1 MRELSDLS
9 LWHSSMSDEEW
20 GPARAPLAGD
30 LQVDVAIVGA
40 GYTGLWTAYYL
51 LQRDPK
57 LRIAILEATAVGFGA
72 SGRNGGW
79 CSPILPMGLDAM
91 AAKSSRDGAI
101 RLQSAMHE
109 TVREV
114 GRVVQAEKIDC
125 HFTQGGYLSLCRSE
139 IQLQRESD
147 HTKHLQSYG
156 FTDADYRMLA
166 RDEALA
172 KCGAAGV
179 VGASFTP
186 HCAVIHPARL
196 ARGLARVVERA
207 GATIYEHSPVT
218 AIKPHSVRTAA
229 GTVTADFVV
238 RATEAFTPA
247 LRGMRRAVAPIYSLM
262 VATEPLPKSFWDEAH
277 LDERSTFNDGRHM
290 IIYGQR
296 TADDRFA
303 FGGRGAR
310 YHWGSKVRSEYDRNE
325 GVHKLIHDTLRELF
339 PAMGDAKITHR
350 WGGAVA
356 AARDWWCHASLDR
369 ETGIASA
376 GGYLGDG
383 VSTTNIAGRTL
394 ADLIT
399 KTDSDLVTLPWVGH
413 QSRKWEPEPL
423 RFIGINSIVRLPIGA
438 DRHEERKGKRSR
450 WREAILAK
458 LTGH

>member
-9 LWHSSMSDEEW
+9 LWHSTMSDDEW
-20 GPARAPLAGD
+20 GPARSPLTGD

-79 CSPILPMGLDAM
+79 CSAILPMGLDEM
-91 AAKSSRDGAI
+91 AAKGSRDGAI
-101 RLQSAMHE
+101 RLQTAMHE
-109 TVREV
+109 TVHEV

-125 HFTQGGYLSLCRSE
+125 HFAQGGYLSLCRSD
-139 IQLQRESD
+139 IQLRRESD
-147 HTKHLQSYG
+147 HTNHLQSYG
-156 FTDADYRMLA
+156 FTDADYRMLSRA
-166 RDEALA
+166 EALE
-172 KCGAAGV
+172 KCGASAV

-186 HCAVIHPARL
+186 HCAAIHPARL

-218 AIKPHSVRTAA
+218 AIKPRSVRTAA

-262 VATEPLPKSFWDEAH
+262 IATEPLPKSFWDEARLH
-277 LDERSTFNDGRHM
+277 ERSTFNDGRHM

-325 GVHKLIHDTLRELF
+325 RVHNLIHDTLREMF
-339 PAMGDAKITHR
+339 PAIGDAEITHR

-356 AARDWWCHASLDR
+356 ATRDWWCHAALDR
-369 ETGIASA
+369 TTGIASA

-383 VSTTNIAGRTL
+383 VGTSNIAGRTL

-399 KTDSDLVTLPWVGH
+399 KTDSDLTTLPWVGH

-423 RFIGINSIVRLPIGA
+423 RFIGINSIVQLPIGA
-438 DRHEERKGKRSR
+438 DRHEGRKGKRSR

>member
-9 LWHSSMSDEEW
+9 LWHASMTDDEW
-20 GPARAPLAGD
+20 GPARAPLSGD
-30 LQVDVAIVGA
+30 VQVDVAIIGG

-57 LRIAILEATAVGFGA
+57 LRVAILEATAVGFGA

-79 CSPILPMGLDAM
+79 CSAILPMGLDTM
-91 AAKSSRDGAI
+91 AAESSRDSAI
-101 RLQSAMHE
+101 RMQSAMHE

-114 GRVVQAEKIDC
+114 GRVVKAEAIDC
-125 HFTQGGYLSLCRSE
+125 HFTQGGYLSLCRSD
-139 IQLQRESD
+139 IQLKREAD
-147 HTKHLQSYG
+147 QIAHMQSYG
-156 FTDADYRMLA
+156 FTDDDYRMLS
-166 RDEALA
+166 RTEALE
-172 KCGAAGV
+172 KCGATNV
-179 VGASFTP
+179 VGASFSP
-186 HCAVIHPARL
+186 HCAVVHPARL

-207 GATIYEHSPVT
+207 GATIYEHTRATS
-218 AIKPHSVRTAA
+218 IKPHSVRTDK
-229 GTVTADFVV
+229 GTVTAEVIV

-262 VATEPLPKSFWDEAH
+262 VATEPLPKSFWDEARLH
-277 LDERSTFNDGRHM
+277 ERSTFNDGRLM

-310 YHWGSKVRSEYDRNE
+310 YHWGSKVRPEYDRNE
-325 GVHKLIHDTLRELF
+325 GVHQLIHDTLRDLF

-356 AARDWWCHASLDR
+356 ASRDWWCQASFDKAS
-369 ETGIASA
+369 GIASA

-399 KTDSDLVTLPWVGH
+399 DTDTDLTTLPWVGH
-413 QSRKWEPEPL
+413 KSRKWEPEPF

-450 WREAILAK
+450 WRERILNK

>member
-9 LWHSSMSDEEW
+9 LWHSTMTDDEW
-20 GPARAPLAGD
+20 GPARAALPGD
-30 LQVDVAIVGA
+30 DQVDVAIVGA

-51 LQRDPK
+51 LQRDPT
-57 LRIAILEATAVGFGA
+57 LRVAILEANAVGFGA

-79 CSPILPMGLDAM
+79 CSAILPMGLDAM
-91 AAKSSRDGAI
+91 ASESSRDGAI

-114 GRVVQAEKIDC
+114 GRVVQAERIDC
-125 HFTQGGYLSLCRSE
+125 HFTQGGYLSLCRSDM
-139 IQLQRESD
+139 QLQRKAD
-147 HTKHLQSYG
+147 HTSHLQSYG
-156 FTDADYRMLA
+156 FTADDYRMLSRA
-166 RDEALA
+166 ETLER
-172 KCGAAGV
+172 CGAAGV

-186 HCAVIHPARL
+186 HCAVVHPARL

-207 GATIYEHSPVT
+207 GATIYEHTPVT
-218 AIKPHSVRTAA
+218 AIKPHAVRAGA
-229 GTVTADFVV
+229 GTVTADVVV

-262 VATEPLPKSFWDEAH
+262 VATEPLPKSFWDEARLH
-277 LDERSTFNDGRHM
+277 ERSTFNDGRHM

-296 TADDRFA
+296 TADDRIA

-310 YHWGSKVRSEYDRNE
+310 YHWGSKVRPQYDRNE
-325 GVHKLIHDTLRELF
+325 GVHNLIHATLRELF
-339 PAMGDAKITHR
+339 PSIGDAKITHR

-356 AARDWWCHASLDR
+356 ATRDWWCQATFDR
-369 ETGIASA
+369 ATGIASA

-383 VSTTNIAGRTL
+383 VSTTNLAGRTL

-399 KTDSDLVTLPWVGH
+399 DTTSDLTTLPWVGH
-413 QSRKWEPEPL
+413 QSRRWEPEPL
-423 RFIGINSIVRLPIGA
+423 RFIGINTIVRLPIGA

-450 WREAILAK
+450 WREAILNK

>member
-9 LWHSSMSDEEW
+9 LWHSTMSDEEW
-20 GPARAPLAGD
+20 GPARAPLRGD
-30 LQVDVAIVGA
+30 LEVDVAIVGA

-51 LQRDPK
+51 SQRDPK
-57 LRIAILEATAVGFGA
+57 LRIALLEATAVGFGA

-79 CSPILPMGLDAM
+79 CSAILPMGLDAM

-101 RLQSAMHE
+101 RMQSAMHE

-114 GRVVQAEKIDC
+114 GRVVQVEEIDC
-125 HFTQGGYLSLCRSE
+125 HFTQGGYLSLCRSD
-139 IQLQRESD
+139 IQLGRESD

-156 FTDADYRMLA
+156 FTDADYRMLS
-166 RDEALA
+166 RDEALE

-262 VATEPLPKSFWDEAH
+262 IATEPLPKSFWDEAR

-310 YHWGSKVRSEYDRNE
+310 YHWGSKVRPEYDRNE
-325 GVHKLIHDTLRELF
+325 GVHNLIYDTLRELF

-356 AARDWWCHASLDR
+356 ATRDWWCHASLDR
-369 ETGIASA
+369 ATGIASA

-399 KTDSDLVTLPWVGH
+399 KTDSDLTTLPWVGH

-450 WREAILAK
+450 WREAILNK

>member
-9 LWHSSMSDEEW
+9 LWHASMTDEEW

-30 LQVDVAIVGA
+30 VQVDVAIVGG

-57 LRIAILEATAVGFGA
+57 LRVAILEATAVGFGA

-79 CSPILPMGLDAM
+79 CSAILPMGLDTM
-91 AAKSSRDGAI
+91 AAASSRDSAI
-101 RLQSAMHE
+101 RMQAAMHD

-114 GRVVQAEKIDC
+114 GRVVKAEAIDC
-125 HFTQGGYLSLCRSE
+125 HFTQGGYLSLCRSD
-139 IQLQRESD
+139 IQLQREVDQIS
-147 HTKHLQSYG
+147 HMQSYG
-156 FTDADYRMLA
+156 FTDADYRMLS
-166 RDEALA
+166 RTETLE
-172 KCGAAGV
+172 KCGATNV
-179 VGASFTP
+179 VGGSFSP
-186 HCAVIHPARL
+186 HCAVVHPARL

-207 GATIYEHSPVT
+207 GATIYEHTRAT
-218 AIKPHSVRTAA
+218 AIKPHTVRTDK
-229 GTVTADFVV
+229 GTITADVVV

-247 LRGMRRAVAPIYSLM
+247 LRGMRRSVAPIYSLM
-262 VATEPLPKSFWDEAH
+262 VATEPLPKSFWDEARLH
-277 LDERSTFNDGRHM
+277 ERSTFNDGRLM

-310 YHWGSKVRSEYDRNE
+310 YHWGSKVRPEYDRNE
-325 GVHKLIHDTLRELF
+325 RVHDLIADTLRELF
-339 PAMGDAKITHR
+339 PAIGDAEITHR

-356 AARDWWCHASLDR
+356 ASRDWWCQASFDKAS
-369 ETGIASA
+369 GIASA

-399 KTDSDLVTLPWVGH
+399 DTDSDLTTLPWVGH
-413 QSRKWEPEPL
+413 KSRKWEPEPL

-438 DRHEERKGKRSR
+438 DRHEERKRKRSR
-450 WREAILAK
+450 WREKILNK

>member
-9 LWHSSMSDEEW
+9 LWHSSMSDEDW

-51 LQRDPK
+51 LQRDSK

-79 CSPILPMGLDAM
+79 CSAILPMGLDAM

-147 HTKHLQSYG
+147 QTKHLQSYG

-218 AIKPHSVRTAA
+218 TIKPHSVRTAT

-310 YHWGSKVRSEYDRNE
+310 YHWGSKVRPEYDRNE

-438 DRHEERKGKRSR
+438 DRHEERRGKRSR

>member
-1 MRELSDLS
+1 MRELADLS
-9 LWHSSMSDEEW
+9 LWHSTMSDEDW

-30 LQVDVAIVGA
+30 LQVDVAVVGA

-57 LRIAILEATAVGFGA
+57 VRIAILEATAVGFGA

-79 CSPILPMGLDAM
+79 CSAILPMGLDSM

-101 RLQSAMHE
+101 RLQTAMHE

-125 HFTQGGYLSLCRSE
+125 HFTQGGYLSLCRSD

-147 HTKHLQSYG
+147 HIKHLQSYG
-156 FTDADYRMLA
+156 FSDADYRMLS
-166 RDEALA
+166 RDETLA
-172 KCGAAGV
+172 KCGATGV
-179 VGASFTP
+179 VAGSYTP

-247 LRGMRRAVAPIYSLM
+247 LRGMGRALAPIYSLM
-262 VATEPLPKSFWDEAH
+262 VATEPLPKAFWDEARLH
-277 LDERSTFNDGRHM
+277 ERPSFNDGRHM

-310 YHWGSKVRSEYDRNE
+310 YHWGSKVRPDYDRNE

-339 PAMGDAKITHR
+339 PAMRDAKITHR

-369 ETGIASA
+369 TTGIASA

-394 ADLIT
+394 ADMIT
-399 KTDSDLVTLPWVGH
+399 RTDSDLTTLPWVGH